1 MDQRHSRLHSFRGGT
16 GHRRPGGI
24 AVASQEIQVVGK
36 SVQVSEATV
45 RDGGYSLLVHAREG
59 HVFSGLVISFRV
71 GDTLAKQTAKWQQGG
86 GDEVNL
92 VFTP

>member
-1 MDQRHSRLHSFRGGT
+1 MVVKATDDQ
-16 GHRRPGGI
+16 GGI